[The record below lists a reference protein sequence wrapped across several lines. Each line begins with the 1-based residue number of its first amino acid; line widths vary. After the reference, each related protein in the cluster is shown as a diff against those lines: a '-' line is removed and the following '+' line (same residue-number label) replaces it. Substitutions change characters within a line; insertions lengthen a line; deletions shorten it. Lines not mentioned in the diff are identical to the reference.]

1 MIREGKSKEERFL
14 ILNEIALYQIDVLAA
29 ADKIVKIEDVND

>member
-14 ILNEIALYQIDVLAA
+14 ILNEIALYQMEILAA
-29 ADKIVKIEDVND
+29 ADKIVKIEEK